1 MNKIEGA
8 LLIVDDDRD
17 VLLSAELF
25 LKNHF
30 QRVYTADKPTNIIPL
45 IHEHDIDV
53 VLLDM
58 NFRIGENSGQEGINW
73 LTRIKTEYPA
83 VEVITMTAY
92 GDIDLAVKTMK
103 YGAAEFITKPW
114 DNNKLLST
122 VQSVLQLRISRR
134 EIDKLRQTRSFL
146 NKPKKE
152 ESAEI
157 QGRSKEVRQVKEL
170 VKKVAGTQANV
181 LILGENG
188 SGKDVVARMIH
199 EASPRANEPFI
210 VVDCGAITET
220 LFESEMFGAVKGA
233 YTDLNYDKKGRFEM
247 ANGGTLFLDEIGNLT
262 TAMQSKLLTALQNR
276 KILPVGGAKEV
287 SLDIRLISATN
298 MPLSQMVEK
307 QEFRTDLLYR
317 INTVEVRMPALRH
330 RPEDIIPLA
339 NHFIEHY
346 SKKYQTGTKWLDEGA
361 MQELIDYDW
370 PGNVRELQHAVER
383 AVILK
388 EDSVLTAEHIL
399 PNAKR
404 NKEKRGGSA
413 RKEFNLENME
423 RRLIVEA
430 LEACHGNMTKTAKE
444 LGITRTALYRRM
456 DKYDLS

>member
-1 MNKIEGA
+1 MNKIEGS
-8 LLIVDDDRD
+8 LLILDDDRD

-30 QRVYTADKPTNIIPL
+30 QRVFTAEKPTNVIPL

-58 NFRIGENSGQEGINW
+58 NFRIGENSGEEGIHW
-73 LTRIKTEYPA
+73 LSRIKAEYPA

-92 GDIDLAVKTMK
+92 GDIDLAVKSMK
-103 YGAAEFITKPW
+103 YGAAEFVTKPW

-134 EIDKLRQTRSFL
+134 EIAKLRQTRSFL

-152 ESAEI
+152 ESTEI

-170 VKKVAGTQANV
+170 VKKVASTEANV

-188 SGKDVVARMIH
+188 SGKDVVARMLH
-199 EASPRANEPFI
+199 EASSRANEPFI
-210 VVDCGAITET
+210 IVDCGAITET

-262 TAMQSKLLTALQNR
+262 PAMQSKLLTALQNR
-276 KILPVGGAKEV
+276 KILPVGGSKEV
-287 SLDIRLISATN
+287 PVDIRLISATN
-298 MPLSQMVEK
+298 MPLARMVENH
-307 QEFRTDLLYR
+307 EFRTDLLYR
-317 INTVEVRMPALRH
+317 INTVEVNVPALRH
-330 RPEDIIPLA
+330 RPEDIIPLI

-346 SKKYQTGTKWLDEGA
+346 AKKYQRGTKRLNEKA
-361 MQELIDYDW
+361 MDQLIDYEW

-383 AVILK
+383 AVILN
-388 EDSVLTAEHIL
+388 ENAALTAENIL

-404 NKEKRGGSA
+404 TKQRTLSSAKKEY
-413 RKEFNLENME
+413 NLENME

-444 LGITRTALYRRM
+444 LGITRTALYRRI